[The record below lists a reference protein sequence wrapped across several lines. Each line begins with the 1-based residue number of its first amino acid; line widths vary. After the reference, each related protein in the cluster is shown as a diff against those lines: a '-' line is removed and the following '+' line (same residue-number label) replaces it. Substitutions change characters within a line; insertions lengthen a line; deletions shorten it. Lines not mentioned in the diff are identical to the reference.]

1 MLSVKVVFVAL
12 TITHSGSA
20 APWTNLLHLMGSY
33 DLRDQMARALISP
46 NFADGLP
53 SSSVPGI
60 SQQNSFGRGSYATN
74 NYLTTSA
81 AGSTATTATVIG
93 QAAANNLGA

>member
-1 MLSVKVVFVAL
+1 MAGAL
-12 TITHSGSA
+12 T
-20 APWTNLLHLMGSY
+20 
-33 DLRDQMARALISP
+33 SP

-53 SSSVPGI
+53 SSSIPGI

-81 AGSTATTATVIG
+81 AGSTATPVTVIG
-93 QAAANNLGA
+93 QAADNNLGA